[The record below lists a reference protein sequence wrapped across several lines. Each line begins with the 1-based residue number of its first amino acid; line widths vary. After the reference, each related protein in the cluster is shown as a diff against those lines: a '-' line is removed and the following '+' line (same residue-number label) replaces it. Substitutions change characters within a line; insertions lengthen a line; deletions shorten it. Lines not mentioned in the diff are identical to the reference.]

1 MFELSPNGE
10 RLSGAELATK
20 ISFLL
25 RNTTPNDELLNAAAA
40 GALDTD
46 DGVAQVVTQMLEE
59 ADASSAVSNFH
70 RELFGLDRYSSILK
84 NTTTFPAYTEALN
97 DVFYA
102 LADPTRRAIVGALG
116 RGPASVSALAAPFEM
131 ALPSFMKHLSVLER
145 SGVIRSSKVGR
156 VRTCELR
163 PKALSRA
170 ERWIASQRAVW
181 ESRSDRMAAFV
192 ERLHQEDLA
201 RGNR

>member
-1 MFELSPNGE
+1 MAN
-10 RLSGAELATK
+10 
-20 ISFLL
+20 
-25 RNTTPNDELLNAAAA
+25 
-40 GALDTD
+40 
-46 DGVAQVVTQMLEE
+46 Q
-59 ADASSAVSNFH
+59 SA
-70 RELFGLDRYSSILK
+70 
-84 NTTTFPAYTEALN
+84 PLN

-116 RGPASVSALAAPFEM
+116 RGPASVSALAAPFAM

-145 SGVIRSSKVGR
+145 SGVIRSRKVGR

-170 ERWIASQRAVW
+170 EQWIASQRAMW
-181 ESRSDRMAAFV
+181 EARSDRMAAFV